1 MSEELPL
8 FVLPM
13 ILMPGEVQ
21 QLRIFEPRYKQML
34 DDCLLDEKNFG
45 LILNDDFSKINGWDS
60 PRKFG
65 CEAEI
70 VHHETKGSNHFIEI
84 IGKRR
89 FQVQSVNPPALPP
102 FSDESM
108 TDIIPEDGIFPDLET
123 ILSKI
128 PEGNA
133 NTKLY
138 ISADVD
144 YIEDDLVISDNKL
157 EELEEI
163 FRKILSK
170 IGKLLRLENSIFDD
184 WIENQISGILYNNSN
199 AIYTI
204 ASMTVSDPEIRYQML
219 ECNDEQSLYDML
231 LEQLDVIQI

>member
-128 PEGNA
+128 PEGNE

>member
-1 MSEELPL
+1 
-8 FVLPM
+8 
-13 ILMPGEVQ
+13 
-21 QLRIFEPRYKQML
+21 
-34 DDCLLDEKNFG
+34 
-45 LILNDDFSKINGWDS
+45 
-60 PRKFG
+60 
-65 CEAEI
+65 
-70 VHHETKGSNHFIEI
+70 
-84 IGKRR
+84 
-89 FQVQSVNPPALPP
+89 
-102 FSDESM
+102 M

-128 PEGNA
+128 PEGNE

>member
-45 LILNDDFSKINGWDS
+45 LILNDEFSKINGWDS

-128 PEGNA
+128 PEGNE

>member
-89 FQVQSVNPPALPP
+89 FQVKSVNPPALPP

-128 PEGNA
+128 PEGNE

>member
-128 PEGNA
+128 PEGNG
-133 NTKLY
+133 NSKLY

>member
-128 PEGNA
+128 PEGDE

-184 WIENQISGILYNNSN
+184 WIENQISGILYNNPN

>member
-84 IGKRR
+84 IGRRR
-89 FQVQSVNPPALPP
+89 FQIKSVNSPALPP

-108 TDIIPEDGIFPDLET
+108 LDIIPEEGIFPDLET

-128 PEGNA
+128 PEDSA
-133 NTKLY
+133 NSKLY
-138 ISADVD
+138 ISASVE
-144 YIEDDLVISDNKL
+144 YIEDEMFLSDNKL
-157 EELEEI
+157 DELEEI
-163 FRKILSK
+163 LRKILSK
-170 IGKLLRLENSIFDD
+170 IGKLLRLDNSIFDD
-184 WIENQISGILYNNSN
+184 WIENQISVIMYNNPN

-204 ASMTVSDPEIRYQML
+204 AAMTVSDPEIRYQML
-219 ECNDEQSLYDML
+219 ECDDEQSLYDML